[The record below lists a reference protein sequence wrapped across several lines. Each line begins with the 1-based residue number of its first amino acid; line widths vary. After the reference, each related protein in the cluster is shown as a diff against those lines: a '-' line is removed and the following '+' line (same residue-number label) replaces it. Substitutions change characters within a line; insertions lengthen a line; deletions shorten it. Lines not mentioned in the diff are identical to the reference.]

1 MAMAIKILIADDSML
16 VRRQVTTALTSAGYT
31 VVEAVD
37 GEDAYGKMT
46 PDLALIVC
54 DLNMPKMNGME
65 LLERLH
71 TDTKLSAVPF
81 VMLTTEA
88 RPGMFERAKALG
100 AKAWLT
106 KPFKADLLL
115 AAIHKLTG
123 AAKAS

>member
-1 MAMAIKILIADDSML
+1 MANKILIADDSML
-16 VRRQVTTALTSAGYT
+16 VRRQVTTALTAAGYA

-37 GEDAYGKMT
+37 GEDALRKTT
-46 PDLALIVC
+46 PDMMLIVC

-65 LLERLH
+65 MLERLH
-71 TDTKLSAVPF
+71 ADPVLSTVPF

-100 AKAWLT
+100 ARAWLI

-115 AAIHKLTG
+115 AAIQKLAGT
-123 AAKAS
+123 AKAS

>member
-1 MAMAIKILIADDSML
+1 MANKILIADDSML
-16 VRRQVTTALTSAGYT
+16 VRRQVTTALTAAGYA

-37 GEDAYGKMT
+37 GEDALRKTT
-46 PDLALIVC
+46 PDMMLIVC

-65 LLERLH
+65 MLERLH
-71 TDTKLSAVPF
+71 ADPVLSAVPF

-100 AKAWLT
+100 ARAWLI

-115 AAIHKLTG
+115 AAIQKLAGT
-123 AAKAS
+123 AKAS

>member
-1 MAMAIKILIADDSML
+1 MANKILIADDSML
-16 VRRQVTTALTSAGYT
+16 VRRQVVTALSPAGYT

-37 GEDAYGKMT
+37 GEDAYQKTT
-46 PDLALIVC
+46 PDTLLVVC
-54 DLNMPKMNGME
+54 DLNMPRMNGME

-71 TDTKLSAVPF
+71 ADPALSAVPF

-100 AKAWLT
+100 ARAWLI
-106 KPFKADLLL
+106 KPFKANLLI
-115 AAIHKLTG
+115 AAIQKLTG